1 MTFYF
6 FKCSNAF
13 MYLVTDKP
21 SVPDGVTECK
31 FGKWLPAKKIDETGE
46 PRFAFSEEEAKK
58 DIAEKGY
65 QIIRSTVEFQGS
77 AKKGTFRNKSLS
89 LNDFFHRFI

>member
-13 MYLVTDKP
+13 LYLVTDKP
-21 SVPDGVTECK
+21 SVPEGITECK
-31 FGKWLPAKKIDETGE
+31 FGTWMPAKRIEETGE
-46 PRFAFSEEEAKK
+46 PRFAFSEEAAKK

-65 QIIRSTVEFQGS
+65 QIIRSTVELGDS
-77 AKKGTFRNKSLS
+77 GKKGSSLGGLFGLFS
-89 LNDFFHRFI
+89 KTSK